1 MARRTQNA
9 ERRTQTAERLRDGE
23 RVRESEHVDTQHDT
37 YLNVLVGFHRLK
49 HVVDGT
55 LDIGPRTTVYLVYM
69 NMTSH
74 GVFMIALA
82 HRQVA
87 DISVQTIEANE
98 AVVGGDA
105 KVSLKPRGWSGL
117 VLPLREGELGNAV
130 FLESENEGLELAL
143 KILNAKQD
151 QISSARSVPKGKK

>member
-1 MARRTQNA
+1 M
-9 ERRTQTAERLRDGE
+9 
-23 RVRESEHVDTQHDT
+23 DT
-37 YLNVLVGFHRLK
+37 YLNVGVGFHRLK
-49 HVVDGT
+49 HVVHRI
-55 LDIGPRTTVYLVYM
+55 LDIGPRTTVYLVCM

-74 GVFMIALA
+74 RVFMTLA

-98 AVVGGDA
+98 AVVGGKP

-117 VLPLREGELGNAV
+117 VLPLREGELSNAM

-143 KILNAKQD
+143 KILNASR
-151 QISSARSVPKGKK
+151 ISSARVPKERK